1 MTGATAGPAPGPTA
15 GPAPGALTGAPPGA
29 PPPAIGTG
37 RSDLARIPERLRARG
52 LRWTPQRAI
61 LLDALARAE
70 GHVTGSALVE
80 RCRELD
86 PATTPS
92 TVYRTLDVLEE
103 LGVISHSHGID
114 GREAFHVLPVLDH
127 GHLICS
133 GCGTED
139 ELPAPEA
146 APFLAA
152 LDARHG
158 FEARIDHL
166 TVVGRC
172 RDCRA
177 GGEAGM
183 TAPGTN
189 VPGTG
194 PATDAPGTSPTT

>member
-1 MTGATAGPAPGPTA
+1 MTRRIAGPTA
-15 GPAPGALTGAPPGA
+15 GPPPIPPGTGS
-29 PPPAIGTG
+29 GTG
-37 RSDLARIPERLRARG
+37 RQDLARIPDRLRARG

-70 GHVTGSALVE
+70 GHVTGSTLVE

-133 GCGTED
+133 GCGMED

-146 APFLAA
+146 APFLEA
-152 LDARHG
+152 LEARHG
-158 FEARIDHL
+158 FQARIDHL

-177 GGEAGM
+177 GDDAG
-183 TAPGTN
+183 TA
-189 VPGTG
+189 
-194 PATDAPGTSPTT
+194 PATDAPRTSTTT